1 MKDVIL
7 LSDKN
12 SKSWTFAEKIQNYLK
27 EIKECDVPLKE
38 VEINHFRNGEID
50 MCVPENIRKQEVYF
64 IHDST
69 KNPQEWWVQLML
81 LKDNLLSASAESVSF
96 VLPNMLY
103 SRKDRKEKPH
113 VPISARTLA
122 RTISPNLKRII
133 TMDLHAAQIQGFY
146 DESIPID
153 NLYSFPEVVKYL
165 EKKPLGNLEEL
176 VILSPDSGG
185 VSRARAFAQK
195 IGVENPLAM
204 IYKQREKAGDV
215 KEMKLVGDVKDKDV
229 LIVDDMI
236 DSGGT
241 LCEAANLLKEY
252 GAKNLFC
259 YGTHGIFTKG
269 TSNLLN
275 NFQRVMTSNTHY
287 SEGNGVEV
295 IDMSSVFAEAIYRAQ
310 KGLSI
315 SKLFE

>member
-7 LSDKN
+7 LADKN